1 MVAKL
6 FVEGAL
12 GRPIYLDNH
21 ATTACDPGVVDG
33 MLPYFTERFGN
44 SSSRTH
50 VYGHEAKAAVEVARE
65 QVAQVL
71 GARPKE
77 IIWTSGAT
85 ESNNLAVLGAARAN
99 QQRGRHI
106 VTTNIEHPAVLDTCE
121 ALQKEE
127 WQITQVA
134 VQSDGLVSLAAI
146 ERALRPDTTLVSVM
160 LANNEIG
167 TLQPIA
173 DIGELCRERGVL
185 FHTDAA
191 QAIGK
196 VAVDVSAMHI
206 DLLSLTAHKMHGPK
220 GVGALFVR
228 SGRPRVKIQPLLFG
242 GGQERGLRS
251 GTQPVPLLV
260 ALGKTCEL
268 AHQALHN
275 GEVQRYAA
283 LRDRLWDGIKKGL
296 RGVEINGSG
305 EHRLPNNLN
314 ISIDD
319 VETGAL
325 MLALRGVACSAGS
338 ACSSG
343 DLKGSRVLKAIGAN
357 QNETSASLRFGL
369 GRFNTQQEID
379 AVIELVVSGV
389 QELRALRRTVG
400 L

>member
-1 MVAKL
+1 
-6 FVEGAL
+6 
-12 GRPIYLDNH
+12 
-21 ATTACDPGVVDG
+21 
-33 MLPYFTERFGN
+33 MLPYFSERFGN

-50 VYGHEAKAAVEVARE
+50 VYGHEAKAAVEHARE
-65 QVAQVL
+65 QVARAL

-85 ESNNLAVLGAARAN
+85 ESNNLAVLGVARAN
-99 QQRGRHI
+99 RQRGRHI
-106 VTTNIEHPAVLDTCE
+106 VTTNIEHPAVLDACE
-121 ALQKEE
+121 ALEKEG
-127 WQITQVA
+127 WQITQVP
-134 VQSDGLVSLAAI
+134 VQRDGLVRRADI
-146 ERALRPDTTLVSVM
+146 ESALRPDTTLVSVM

-173 DIGELCRERGVL
+173 DIGTLCRERSVL

-191 QAIGK
+191 QGIGK
-196 VAVDVSAMHI
+196 VAVDVLAMNI

-228 SGRPRVKIQPLLFG
+228 SGRPRVKIKPLLFG

-268 AHQALHN
+268 AQQALEN
-275 GEVQRYAA
+275 GEAQRYRD
-283 LRDRLWDGIKKGL
+283 LRDRLWSGIQRGL
-296 RGVEINGSG
+296 NGVQLNGSM
-305 EHRLPNNLN
+305 EQRLPNNLN
-314 ISIDD
+314 FSIDD

-343 DLKGSRVLKAIGAN
+343 DLKGSMVLKAIGSD
-357 QNETSASLRFGL
+357 QKETSASLRFGV
-369 GRFNTQQEID
+369 GRFTTVEEID
-379 AVIELVVSGV
+379 VAVELVVSGV
-389 QELRALRRTVG
+389 RELRALRPTVAF
-400 L
+400 